1 MLKKISIIQLFC
13 LSFLFAENQVNIITV
28 DGVINPVA
36 QEYIRNAI
44 KQVEE
49 DQAQCIVIE
58 MDTPGGLMKSM
69 RMIVKDIMGSEV
81 PVVVYV
87 APSGAHAGS
96 AGVYITY
103 ASHIAA
109 MAPGTNIGAAS
120 PVNMGAGGAD
130 SSNATMMKKAMN
142 DAAAMIRS
150 LAEKR
155 GRNAEWAE
163 EAVREA
169 VSITEVEALEKGVI
183 EYIAPSLDSLLSMI
197 DGKEIETVSAKVVL
211 NTKEA
216 RKKYI
221 AMSWRHQV
229 LDVISDPNIAYIL
242 LLIGIYG
249 IFFELYNPGSIFPG
263 VIGAI
268 CLILGFYALQTLPI
282 NYAGL
287 LLIIL
292 AIILF
297 ILEIK
302 IPSYGVLSIG
312 GVISMIIGSIMLFD
326 SPMPFLRVSWKVIV
340 IATILTALF
349 FIFAVGMGIRAQRR
363 KPTTGREGLKG
374 EIGEAVENFKNGKGQ
389 ASILGEIW
397 QAESEDKIKAG
408 DEVEVL
414 KTEGLKVKVKKKK
427 R

>member
-1 MLKKISIIQLFC
+1 MFKNILTIHLFC
-13 LSFLFAENQVNIITV
+13 LSFLFAQNQVNIITV
-28 DGVINPVA
+28 DGVINPVS
-36 QEYIRNAI
+36 QEFIRNAI
-44 KQVEE
+44 KQAEE
-49 DQAQCIVIE
+49 DGAQCLVIE

-120 PVNMGAGGAD
+120 PVTMGAGSAD

-155 GRNAEWAE
+155 SRNAEWAE

-169 VSITEVEALEKGVI
+169 VSITELEALEKGVI
-183 EYIAPSLDSLLSMI
+183 EYVAPSLDSLLSMI

-211 NTKEA
+211 HTKDA
-216 RKKYI
+216 SKKVI
-221 AMSWRHQV
+221 SMSWRHRI

-242 LLIGIYG
+242 LLIGMYG

-297 ILEIK
+297 LLEIK

-326 SPMPFLRVSWKVIV
+326 SPMPFLRVSWKVIL
-340 IATILTALF
+340 IATVLTALF

-374 EIGEAVENFKNGKGQ
+374 ETGEAVENFKDGKGQ

-397 QAESEDKIKAG
+397 QAESEDRIKAG
-408 DEVEVL
+408 DEVEVV
-414 KTEGLKVKVKKKK
+414 KTVGLKVQVKRIK